1 LTIQV
6 LLDGVDLKYDM
17 KQSRV
22 MSDFFNITLPENNI
36 FSSPAGTF
44 RSIVDGYFLF
54 LKPLTPGG
62 HEVKFK
68 VSVLNPTK
76 TEYNYFQ
83 DITYHLNVK

>member
-1 LTIQV
+1 
-6 LLDGVDLKYDM
+6 M
-17 KQSRV
+17 KQNRV

-44 RSIVDGYFLF
+44 RAIVEGFFLF
-54 LKPLTPGG
+54 LKPLTPGE
-62 HEVKFK
+62 HELKFK

-83 DITYHLNVK
+83 DVTYHLNIR